1 MSHTETLAAR
11 RRSLATRIGS
21 ISQYAVLVLY
31 ALIVLFPILDMV
43 FLSVKSLPGIV
54 SFPFRL
60 PHAIEWQNYVTA
72 WTQGHIGRYIFNTAW
87 MALASVFV
95 VLSLS
100 SAAAYVLGRYDF
112 RGNQTI
118 YLMFL
123 AGLALPIQMLAVP
136 LFVIMRQL
144 NLVDDPLSLV
154 VIYGASGLS
163 FTIFLLTNFARSIPR
178 ELEEAAFMEGASPF
192 RVYLQVVVPLM
203 RPILGTAALFNFVG
217 AWNGFFF
224 PLVLLSST
232 SSMTVSV
239 GVLSFVGV
247 YSTQWNY
254 LIPALLMVML
264 PTVIVFLLASR
275 QFIRGLTAGAL
286 KV

>member
-1 MSHTETLAAR
+1 MTRTEALPADKRGLGA
-11 RRSLATRIGS
+11 RIGS
-21 ISQYAVLVLY
+21 VAQYAVLVLY
-31 ALIVLFPILDMV
+31 GIIVLFPLLDMV

-54 SFPFRL
+54 SYPFRP

-72 WTQGHIGRYIFNTAW
+72 WTQGDIGRYIFNTVW
-87 MALASVFV
+87 MALASVLV
-95 VLSLS
+95 VLALS
-100 SAAAYVLGRYDF
+100 SAAAYVLGRYSF

-123 AGLALPIQMLAVP
+123 AGLALPIQLLAVP

-144 NLVDDPLSLV
+144 NLLDDPLSLV
-154 VIYGASGLS
+154 VIYGSSGLS
-163 FTIFLLTNFARSIPR
+163 FTIFLLTNFARSIPK

-224 PLVLLSST
+224 PLILLSST

-254 LIPALLMVML
+254 LIPALLMVMF
-264 PTVIVFLLASR
+264 PTVLVFVLASR

>member
-1 MSHTETLAAR
+1 MTRTEPLPPR
-11 RRSLATRIGS
+11 RRSLLSRLGSGATYG
-21 ISQYAVLVLY
+21 VLALY
-31 ALIVLFPILDMV
+31 GIIVLFPLLDMV
-43 FLSVKSLPGIV
+43 FLSVKTLPGIV
-54 SFPFRL
+54 SFPFRW
-60 PHAIEWQNYVTA
+60 PHAIQWQNYVTA
-72 WTQGHIGRYIFNTAW
+72 WTQGDIGRYIFNTAW
-87 MALASVFV
+87 MAFASVLV
-95 VLSLS
+95 VLALS
-100 SAAAYVLGRYDF
+100 SAAAYVLGRYRF
-112 RGNQTI
+112 RGNQVI

-144 NLVDDPLSLV
+144 NLLNDPLSLV
-154 VIYGASGLS
+154 IIYGSSGLS

-192 RVYLQVVVPLM
+192 QVYLKVVVPLM

-232 SSMTVSV
+232 GSMTVSV

-264 PTVIVFLLASR
+264 PTVLVFLLASK